1 MKIAQST
8 SVTAPRPAHSA
19 ADRPGWGPTPRSR
32 KSYTARTDGRALRT
46 LRATAY
52 VLTSLASLVF
62 LLLVGYLLVRF
73 AQFPQMFPGAPS

>member
-1 MKIAQST
+1 MKIAQGT
-8 SVTAPRPAHSA
+8 SVPAPRPAHSA

-32 KSYTARTDGRALRT
+32 KSYTARTEGRGLRT

-62 LLLVGYLLVRF
+62 LLLVGYVLLRF
-73 AQFPQMFPGAPS
+73 AQFQQLFPGSP

>member
-8 SVTAPRPAHSA
+8 SEPAPRPAHSA

-32 KSYTARTDGRALRT
+32 RSYAVRPEGRALRT

-62 LLLVGYLLVRF
+62 LLLVGYVLLRF
-73 AQFPQMFPGAPS
+73 AQFNALLPGSP